1 MSPVRA
7 SNVIPRSDTGR
18 VSFRHVTILGVP
30 VHDVTY
36 DEAVAAIAGVIA
48 HRGRVQVTTP
58 NPEFIMQARRDAPF
72 RRVLQDSWLNVPDGV
87 GLLLAAW
94 WQGRPLREQV
104 RGTDLIE
111 ALARHGAPRGWRFFF
126 LGAAPGVA
134 ELAAAR
140 LARRHPGLVV
150 AGTYGGSPRPVD
162 DAATVAAVQAAAP
175 VDVLLVAYGAPGQD
189 LWISRNLPRLD
200 VRVAIGVGGA
210 LDFLSGRVRR
220 APLWMRRA
228 GLEWLYRL
236 VRQPWR
242 WRRQRVLPVFAVL
255 AAAEALRLR
264 LVREHRA

>member
-1 MSPVRA
+1 MPSV
-7 SNVIPRSDTGR
+7 SVSDPSVPAAAGHAP
-18 VSFRHVTILGVP
+18 FRQVTVLGVP

-36 DEAVAAIAGVIA
+36 AEAVAAIAAVIT
-48 HRGRVQVTTP
+48 RGGRAQVTTP
-58 NPEFIMQARRDAPF
+58 NPEFVMRARCDSAF
-72 RRVLQDSWLNVPDGV
+72 RRVLQESWLNVPDGV

-94 WQGRPLREQV
+94 LQGRPLREQV

-111 ALARHGAPRGWRFFF
+111 ALARHGAPHGWRFFF

-140 LARRHPGLVV
+140 LAERHPGLVV
-150 AGTYGGSPRPVD
+150 AGTYSGSPRPED
-162 DAATVAAVQAAAP
+162 DTATVAAVQAAAP
-175 VDVLLVAYGAPGQD
+175 IDILLVAYGAPGQD

-210 LDFLSGRVRR
+210 FDFLSGRVRR
-220 APLWMRRA
+220 APAWMRRA

-236 VRQPWR
+236 IRQPWR

-264 LVREHRA
+264 LGR